1 VNTVIGVDI
10 GGTQIKAA
18 AFSSE
23 GETLHQLVAPTNDAP
38 GSSPPQF
45 AVHAKNLVEGLEALI
60 GTRVKHVGISA
71 PGLAARDGRSI
82 AYMPGRMHGLE
93 RFDWS
98 AWLQRENVPV
108 LNDAHAALL
117 GEVWRGAAAGMRDVI
132 LLTLGTGVG
141 GAIWA
146 DGRLLQGHIG
156 RAGHFGH
163 LCLDPEGEPTITN
176 MPGGLENWIGNHNIL
191 ARSGGKFETTHDLV
205 AAYENGDPFARAIW
219 LHSVR
224 ALGCAIASLVN
235 VLDPE
240 AVVIGGGIARA
251 GKSLFEPL
259 SRVLDEVEWRP
270 ADARVRL
277 LPAKLGE
284 WAGAQGAAFAA
295 GVARVSP

>member
-1 VNTVIGVDI
+1 MSTVIGVDI

-23 GETLHQLVAPTNDAP
+23 GDVLHQLVAPTDDAP

-45 AVHAKNLVEGLEALI
+45 AVHARSLVEKLEAI
-60 GTRVKHVGISA
+60 TGSRAKHVGLSA

-98 AWLQRENVPV
+98 AWLQREKVPV

-117 GEVWRGAAAGMRDVI
+117 GEVWRGAAAGLRNVI
-132 LLTLGTGVG
+132 LITLGTGVG

-156 RAGHFGH
+156 RAGHLGH
-163 LCLDPEGEPTITN
+163 MCLDPDGQPTITN

-191 ARSGGKFETTHDLV
+191 ARSEGKFATTHDLV
-205 AAYENGDPFARAIW
+205 SAYENGDVFARAIW
-219 LHSVR
+219 LRAVR

-235 VLDPE
+235 IVDPE

-251 GKSLFEPL
+251 GNSLFEPL
-259 SRVLDEVEWRP
+259 RRVLDEVEWRP
-270 ADARVRL
+270 AGARVRL
-277 LPAKLGE
+277 LPAQLGE

-295 GVARVSP
+295 REIKE